1 MRDEFLWVEKYRP
14 KTIDDCILPEDTKQ
28 TFKNFL
34 DKGEVPNLLLA
45 GPAGCGKTTVAKA
58 LCNELG
64 VDYYVINGSDE
75 GRFLDT
81 VRNNAKN
88 FASTVSLSSTAKHKV
103 IIIDEAD
110 NTTND
115 VQLLLRASIEEFSGN
130 CRFIFTCNYK
140 NRIIEPLHSRC
151 AVVEFGIGGKHKPA
165 IAAAFFKRIQEILDA
180 EGIKYD
186 NKVLVELINKHFPDW
201 RRVLN
206 ECQRYSSGGEIDSG
220 ILATFSDVKIN
231 DLVKNLKDKNFA
243 EVRKWVVNNL
253 DNDSSVLLR
262 RIYDALYG
270 TLENNSIPAAVL
282 IIAKYQYQIA
292 FVADQEINMLAC
304 LTEIMV
310 SVNSNDSSS
319 CYFSNWYGST
329 TNHGDIEL
337 VEV

>member
-1 MRDEFLWVEKYRP
+1 MSRDEFLWVEKYRP
-14 KTIDDCILPEDTKQ
+14 KTIEDCILPEGTKK
-28 TFKNFL
+28 TFKDFL

-64 VDYYVINGSDE
+64 VDVYVINGSDE

-81 VRNNAKN
+81 VRNTAKN

-115 VQLLLRASIEEFSGN
+115 VQLLLRASIEEFSNN

-140 NRIIEPLHSRC
+140 NKIIEPLHSRC
-151 AVVEFGIGGKHKPA
+151 AVVEFGIKGKERA
-165 IAAAFFKRIQEILDA
+165 NIAAGFYGRLQDILQK

-186 NKVLVELINKHFPDW
+186 SKVLIELINKHFPDW

-206 ECQRYSSGGEIDSG
+206 ECQRYSSGGEINTG

-231 DLVKNLKDKNFA
+231 DLINHLKDKNFS
-243 EVRKWVVNNL
+243 EVRKWVVGNL
-253 DNDSSVLLR
+253 DNDASHLLR
-262 RIYDALYG
+262 RVYDAAYDYLSPQ
-270 TLENNSIPAAVL
+270 SIPAAVL
-282 IIAKYQYQIA
+282 VIAKYQYQCA
-292 FVADQEINMLAC
+292 FVADQEINLLAA

-310 SVNSNDSSS
+310 E
-319 CYFSNWYGST
+319 CEFK
-329 TNHGDIEL
+329 
-337 VEV
+337 

>member
-14 KTIDDCILPEDTKQ
+14 KTIDECILPEDTKT
-28 TFKNFL
+28 TFKSFL

-58 LCNELG
+58 LCTELG

-88 FASTVSLSSTAKHKV
+88 FASTVSLTATAKHKV

-115 VQLLLRASIEEFSGN
+115 VQLLLRAFIEEFSAN

-140 NRIIEPLHSRC
+140 NRLVEPLHSRC
-151 AVVEFGIGGKHKPA
+151 ACIDFSTNSKDRPKLA
-165 IAAAFFKRIQEILDA
+165 SQFFSRIQEIMGT
-180 EGIKYD
+180 ENIEYD

-206 ECQRYSSGGEIDSG
+206 ELQRYSSSGKIDSG
-220 ILATFSDVKIN
+220 ILASFSDVKVN
-231 DLVKNLKDKNFA
+231 DLIKNLKKKEFS

-253 DNDSSVLLR
+253 DNDSSVLMR
-262 RIYDALYG
+262 RIYDVLHDS
-270 TLENNSIPAAVL
+270 LVPNSIPAAVL
-282 IIAKYQYQIA
+282 ILAKYQYQIA

-310 SVNSNDSSS
+310 ECD
-319 CYFSNWYGST
+319 FK
-329 TNHGDIEL
+329 
-337 VEV
+337 